1 MKVWRALTRNLGW
14 RLLSV
19 LLAVLLW
26 IAVEGEPELVTL
38 QAVPVFYR
46 NVESNLALVANPPA
60 SVRIELRGASD
71 VLTRDNLANVAVLL
85 DLAGL
90 TEPGERVFPVTRTNV
105 TLPAGVRFVRSDPP
119 ELRLHLDRASKG
131 IPSPQP

>member
-1 MKVWRALTRNLGW
+1 MKVWRVVTRNLGW

-26 IAVEGEPELVTL
+26 VAVEGEPELVTL

-71 VLTRDNLANVAVLL
+71 VLSRDNLANVAVLL
-85 DLAGL
+85 DLGGL
-90 TEPGERVFPVTRTNV
+90 TEPGERVFPVTKTNI

-131 IPSPQP
+131 SPSPQP